1 MALTKEDLQAIAG
14 LIDSKL
20 DEKFDEKLSPI
31 IERLDEI
38 NKRLDGINEQLDG
51 INEQLDR
58 INEQL
63 DGINKPL
70 TGLMNDL
77 IKLKKTPK
85 LQNARLIPFSYARMF
100 AEEATSTSRSLL
112 KKKHRLT

>member
-1 MALTKEDLQAIAG
+1 MALTKEDLQEISQ
-14 LIDSKL
+14 LMS
-20 DEKFDEKLSPI
+20 EQFNPI
-31 IERLDEI
+31 IERLDRIDE
-38 NKRLDGINEQLDG
+38 RLDGINERLDR
-51 INEQLDR
+51 INEQLDG

-85 LQNARLIPFSYARMF
+85 LQNARLIPFSYVRMF

-112 KKKHRLT
+112 KKKT